1 MPLSRRQLLGGASA
15 FLLGGALSS
24 CAAPAERAQ
33 AVWSTYAVGTG
44 TYNDLA
50 GVANAMT
57 QSLGRQI
64 RLMTSATGMGRM
76 APLINGT
83 ADLVRAADE
92 YGYAFEGDEEF
103 CSPLWGPQ
111 RVRQVW
117 SPPGNYGV
125 LVLADS
131 GIERVEDL
139 RGRRVPNVIGSSG
152 INRKIE
158 AVLNVGGLTRTDT
171 NLVPIGYSEQVAG
184 IKSGQ
189 IEALYH
195 SVSGSN
201 IEELASQFDVRWL
214 DLHRDD
220 DSSYSSW
227 ETLVPIARPG
237 RFTGGA
243 GMKNDESVVSLQ
255 YSIPLAVLDS
265 RPADEVHQV
274 ATQLHSTFD
283 KYKGSTRDTP
293 SFAVDKLMFDP
304 MIAPFHEGAIRFF
317 KQNGVWTGRRE
328 RRQQALLERESLL
341 HEHWP
346 AFIEANK
353 ASEDLKALWTDWKQ
367 ENLPALPGLSESST
381 VAGEPGDHEEE
392 AA

>member
-1 MPLSRRQLLGGASA
+1 MSLSRRQLLGGASTA
-15 FLLGGALSS
+15 LLAGALSGCS
-24 CAAPAERAQ
+24 SPTERAQ

-50 GVANAMT
+50 AVANAMT
-57 QSLGRQI
+57 QATGRQI

-83 ADLVRAADE
+83 ADLARVADE
-92 YGYAFEGDEEF
+92 YGYAFEGEEEF

-111 RVRQVW
+111 RVRQIW

-139 RGRRVPNVIGSSG
+139 RRRRVPNVIGSSG

-158 AVLNVGGLTRTDT
+158 AVLNVGGLTRADT
-171 NLVPIGYSEQVAG
+171 SLVPLGYSEQVEA
-184 IKSGQ
+184 IKTGQ
-189 IEALYH
+189 IDALYH

-201 IEELASQFDVRWL
+201 IEELASQHDVRWL

-220 DSSYSSW
+220 ASVYSSW
-227 ETLVPIARPG
+227 EALVPIARPG

-243 GMKNDESVVSLQ
+243 GMEDGESAVSLQ
-255 YSIPLAVLDS
+255 YSIPLICLDT
-265 RPADEVHQV
+265 RPADEVHLL
-274 ATQLHSTFD
+274 ATQLHETFD
-283 KYKGSTRDTP
+283 RYRNATRDTP

-304 MIAPFHEGAIRFF
+304 MIAPFHDGALGFF
-317 KQNGVWTGRRE
+317 KEKGVWTDSHQ
-328 RRQQALLERESLL
+328 RRQQALLDRERHL
-341 HEHWP
+341 HENWP
-346 AFIEANK
+346 GFIEENK
-353 ASEDLKALWTDWKQ
+353 EADDVKVRWAKWKK
-367 ENLPALPGLSESST
+367 ENLPPLPPINEATTASGVTQGWEGES
-381 VAGEPGDHEEE
+381 A
-392 AA
+392 